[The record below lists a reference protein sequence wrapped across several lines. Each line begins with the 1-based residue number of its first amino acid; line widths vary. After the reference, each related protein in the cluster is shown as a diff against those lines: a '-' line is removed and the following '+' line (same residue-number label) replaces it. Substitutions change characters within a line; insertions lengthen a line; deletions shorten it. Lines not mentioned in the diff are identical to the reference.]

1 MAAMGSLLFHPFQ
14 VPALSCLAV
23 TLFLLVFFLEHRRH
37 RVQREENNADLRW
50 FSELHLF
57 SKALAESPDPKQMA
71 DKTMQRTKEIFAS
84 TESYILVQ
92 TAGSDA
98 TRDMCALGLSAR
110 TVERLSSQP
119 LRSYLASSGERWGN
133 LLVFPDLSL
142 PSVGVA
148 WQRDELFQELREVCI
163 REGLRTLLLVG
174 LQVRDSSYGVLL
186 MGSRKPRNFR
196 PVELRLLLAIGE
208 KLSVAV
214 ENWSLHR
221 AAERHDQELRM
232 LHRVSESL
240 RATFDL
246 ESQVEILRRELKG
259 VLGTTNFSLS
269 LQDSPDGP
277 LKTVVPFQ
285 TPDAEDRPGAAALDG
300 LAEFVCQGRSPLL
313 LNQELPAAARRLGI
327 KPVDSR
333 LRTWCGVPIHFSDGA
348 LGVLAAGD
356 FDRENTIDQE
366 QFALMQVLADEA
378 ANAIENARL
387 FQKERRRSSHLAL
400 LNELAQKAASVLNP
414 NELLESIC
422 GEVRSAFD
430 HDLARIEVVDL
441 QNSELVVEAEAGY
454 GAELL
459 GRRARCGEGLSG
471 AAAMSREPVLAN
483 SVLRDLRYVALHPGV
498 RSALSLPLRYRDDLL
513 GVLSLESFREH
524 SFSQQDVLTL
534 QSLSDQL
541 ALALHNARA
550 YQSALDQAITDGLTG
565 LKTHR
570 YFMEALDA
578 EWRRSTRTG
587 RPFSVIMM
595 DLDGFKR
602 VNDHGGHLEGDK
614 VLAAVAS
621 LLDARS
627 RQSNVVAR
635 YGGDEFALLMPET
648 NTEQAEI
655 LAERLRAA
663 VEADRFLRAHGVTA
677 SFGIGTFPDHGPTQ
691 GDILR
696 VADSGMYLAKHRS
709 GNCVK
714 LAALSPKPG
723 DAEREQRLL
732 EAYLGVTV
740 KRMFSTDNG
749 DFSQYRHRFER
760 MLREAGGASPSL
772 LDTITCL
779 AYTIEAKDPYTQDHS
794 REVSRLAADIAAQ
807 AGLSE
812 GEIEEIRLGSI
823 VHDVGKIHVPDHV
836 LSKPTLLTAEEYEIV
851 KTHALWGAKI
861 VEPLKMVAIERI
873 VRHHHESFDGQGY
886 PDNLKGEQIPLGAR
900 IIAVA
905 DAYHA
910 MVSAR
915 PFRKAR
921 APKEALAELYRCRGT
936 QFDPLVVDA
945 FLRSV
950 QSPNRE
956 QRADSVASLLI

>member
-1 MAAMGSLLFHPFQ
+1 M
-14 VPALSCLAV
+14 
-23 TLFLLVFFLEHRRH
+23 LFLLALFLEHRRQ
-37 RVQREENNADLRW
+37 RVQREKNNADLRW

-57 SKALAESPDPKQMA
+57 SRALAESSDPKQMA
-71 DKTMQRTKEIFAS
+71 DKTLQRTIEIFGSAD
-84 TESYILVQ
+84 SYILVQ

-98 TRDMCALGLSAR
+98 ISHVCTQGLSPR
-110 TVERLSSQP
+110 TVERLSSEP
-119 LRSYLASSGERWGN
+119 LRSYLALSGERWGN
-133 LLVFPDLSL
+133 LLVFPDLTL

-148 WQRDELFQELREVCI
+148 WQRDVLFQEFRETCV

-186 MGSRKPRNFR
+186 MASRKPRSFR
-196 PVELRLLLAIGE
+196 PMELRLLLAIGE
-208 KLSVAV
+208 KLGVAV

-285 TPDAEDRPGAAALDG
+285 TADAEDTPRAATVDG
-300 LAEFVCQGRSPLL
+300 LAEFVCRGRSPLL
-313 LNQELPAAARRLGI
+313 LNQELPANARRLGI

-333 LRTWCGVPIHFSDGA
+333 LRTWCGVPIHFSDGS

-356 FDRENTIDQE
+356 FDRENTIDQR
-366 QFALMQVLADEA
+366 QFALLQVLADEA
-378 ANAIENARL
+378 AGAIENARL

-414 NELLESIC
+414 NELLNSIC
-422 GEVRSAFD
+422 GEVRGAFN
-430 HDLARIEVVDL
+430 HDLARIEVLDL
-441 QNSELVVEAEAGY
+441 QDSELIVEAQAGY

-471 AAAMSREPVLAN
+471 AAATSREPVLAN
-483 SVLRDLRYVALHPGV
+483 SVLRDHRYVALHPGV
-498 RSALSLPLRYRDDLL
+498 RSSLSLPLRYRDNLL

-534 QSLSDQL
+534 QSLADQL

-570 YFMEALDA
+570 YFMEALDG
-578 EWRRSTRTG
+578 EWRRSARTR
-587 RPFSVIMM
+587 RAFSVIMM

-602 VNDHGGHLEGDK
+602 VNDRGGHLEGDK
-614 VLAAVAS
+614 VLAAVAT

-648 NTEQAEI
+648 SAEQAEI

-663 VEADRFLRAHGVTA
+663 VEADHFLRAHAVTA
-677 SFGIGTFPDHGPTQ
+677 SFGIATYPDHGPTQ
-691 GDILR
+691 AEILR
-696 VADSGMYLAKHRS
+696 VADSGMYLAKHHS

-714 LAALSPKPG
+714 LAAQSPKPG
-723 DAEREQRLL
+723 DVERDQRLL

-740 KRMFSTDNG
+740 KRMFSAGTDAC
-749 DFSQYRHRFER
+749 SHYRHRFEQ
-760 MLREAGGASPSL
+760 MKPL
-772 LDTITCL
+772 LDTITAL
-779 AYTIEAKDPYTQDHS
+779 AFAVEAKDPYTRGHS
-794 REVSRLAADIAAQ
+794 QAVSRLAAQVALQ

-812 GEIEEIRLGSI
+812 AEIEDIRLAGI
-823 VHDVGKIHVPDHV
+823 VHDVGKIHVPEDV
-836 LSKPTLLTAEEYEIV
+836 LNKPALLTAEEFE
-851 KTHALWGAKI
+851 KMKSHAKWGARI
-861 VEPLKMVAIERI
+861 LEPLKVKAIERI
-873 VRHHHESFDGQGY
+873 VLYHHEALDGQGY
-886 PDNLKGEQIPLGAR
+886 PEGLKGEQIPLGAR
-900 IIAVA
+900 IITVA
-905 DAYHA
+905 DAFDA
-910 MVSAR
+910 MVSDR
-915 PFRKAR
+915 PHRKAR
-921 APKEALAELYRCRGT
+921 TVGEALAELRRCRGS
-936 QFDPLVVDA
+936 QFDPLAVDA
-945 FLRSV
+945 LV
-950 QSPNRE
+950 QSIESSSE
-956 QRADSVASLLI
+956 QQTPDSIESLLI

>member
-1 MAAMGSLLFHPFQ
+1 MGSLPFHLFQ
-14 VPALSCLAV
+14 GPALLWLV
-23 TLFLLVFFLEHRRH
+23 IIILLVLFLEHFH
-37 RVQREENNADLRW
+37 RQRIEREKNADLQW
-50 FSELHLF
+50 FSELDLF
-57 SKALAESPDPKQMA
+57 GRRLDKSPDPKQMA
-71 DKTMQRTKEIFAS
+71 ELTMQRT
-84 TESYILVQ
+84 TEMLGSADSYILVQ
-92 TAGSDA
+92 TTGSDA
-98 TRDMCALGLSAR
+98 ISHVCAQGLSGR
-110 TVERLSSQP
+110 TVERLSNEP
-119 LRSYLASSGERWGN
+119 LRSYLASCGERWGN

-148 WQRDELFQELREVCI
+148 WQRDALFQELREVCAW
-163 REGLRTLLLVG
+163 EGLRTQLLVG
-174 LQVRDSSYGVLL
+174 LQVRESSYGVLL
-186 MGSRKPRNFR
+186 VGSRKPRIFHPN
-196 PVELRLLLAIGE
+196 ELRLLLAIGSQ
-208 KLSVAV
+208 LARAM

-221 AAERHDQELRM
+221 AAERHNQELRL
-232 LHRVSESL
+232 LHRVSGLL

-259 VLGTTNFSLS
+259 VLGTANFSLS
-269 LQDSPDGP
+269 LQDSPEGP
-277 LKTVVPFQ
+277 LKTVVPFETADAQ
-285 TPDAEDRPGAAALDG
+285 DTPEAAEVDG

-313 LNQELPAAARRLGI
+313 LNQELPANARRLGI
-327 KPVDSR
+327 KSVDGR

-356 FDRENTIDQE
+356 FERENTINQE
-366 QFALMQVLADEA
+366 QFELIQVLADEA
-378 ANAIENARL
+378 ASAIESARL

-430 HDLARIEVVDL
+430 RDLARIEVVDL
-441 QNSELVVEAEAGY
+441 QNNELVVEAQAGY

-459 GRRARCGEGLSG
+459 GRRARCGQGLSG

-483 SVLRDLRYVALHPGV
+483 SVLHDLRYVALHPGV
-498 RSALSLPLRYRDDLL
+498 RSALSLPLKYRDDLL

-534 QSLSDQL
+534 QSLAGQL
-541 ALALHNARA
+541 AIALHNAHA

-570 YFMEALDA
+570 YFMEALDV

-614 VLAAVAS
+614 VLAAVAA
-621 LLDARS
+621 LLDTRS

-663 VEADRFLRAHGVTA
+663 LEADHFLRAHGVTA
-677 SFGIGTFPDHGPTQ
+677 SFGIATFPDHGPTQ

-696 VADSGMYLAKHRS
+696 VADSGMYLAKHHS

-723 DAEREQRLL
+723 DVEGDQRLL
-732 EAYLGVTV
+732 EAYLDVAV
-740 KRMFSTDNG
+740 KRMFPASPG
-749 DFSQYRHRFER
+749 DFSQYRHRFEQ
-760 MLREAGGASPSL
+760 MKPL
-772 LDTITCL
+772 LDMITAL
-779 AYTIEAKDPYTQDHS
+779 AFAVEAKDPYTRGHS
-794 REVSRLAADIAAQ
+794 EEVSRWAAKIALQ
-807 AGLSE
+807 LGLSQA
-812 GEIEEIRLGSI
+812 EIEDIKLAGI
-823 VHDVGKIHVPDHV
+823 VHDVGKIHVPEYV
-836 LSKPTLLTAEEYEIV
+836 LQKPTLLTAEEFE
-851 KTHALWGAKI
+851 KMKSHAAWGAKI
-861 VEPLKMVAIERI
+861 LEPLKVIAIERI
-873 VRHHHESFDGQGY
+873 VRYHHEALDGHGY
-886 PDNLKGEQIPLGAR
+886 PEGLKGEQIPLGAR

-905 DAYHA
+905 DAFQA
-910 MVSAR
+910 MVTGR
-915 PFRKAR
+915 RYRKPR
-921 APKEALAELYRCRGT
+921 SVGEALAELRRCRGT
-936 QFDPLVVDA
+936 QFDPLAVDA
-945 FLRSV
+945 LIQWIESHSGPRV
-950 QSPNRE
+950 P
-956 QRADSVASLLI
+956 DSVESLLI

>member
-1 MAAMGSLLFHPFQ
+1 MGSLPFHLFQ
-14 VPALSCLAV
+14 GPALLWLV
-23 TLFLLVFFLEHRRH
+23 IIILLVLFLEHFH
-37 RVQREENNADLRW
+37 RQRIEREKNADLQW
-50 FSELHLF
+50 FSELDLF
-57 SKALAESPDPKQMA
+57 GRRLDKSPDPKQMA
-71 DKTMQRTKEIFAS
+71 ELTMQRT
-84 TESYILVQ
+84 TEMLGSADSYILVQ
-92 TAGSDA
+92 TTGSDA
-98 TRDMCALGLSAR
+98 ISHVCAQGLSAR
-110 TVERLSSQP
+110 TVERLSSEP
-119 LRSYLASSGERWGN
+119 LRSYLASCGERWGN

-148 WQRDELFQELREVCI
+148 WQRDALFQELREVCAG
-163 REGLRTLLLVG
+163 EGLRTQLLVG

-186 MGSRKPRNFR
+186 VGSRKPRIFHPN
-196 PVELRLLLAIGE
+196 ELRLLLAIGSQ
-208 KLSVAV
+208 LGRAM

-221 AAERHDQELRM
+221 AAERHNQELRM
-232 LHRVSESL
+232 LHRVSGLL

-259 VLGTTNFSLS
+259 VLGTANFSLS
-269 LQDSPDGP
+269 LQDSPEGP
-277 LKTVVPFQ
+277 LKTVVPFE
-285 TPDAEDRPGAAALDG
+285 TADAEDTPGAAEVDG

-327 KPVDSR
+327 KSVDGR

-356 FDRENTIDQE
+356 FERENTINQE
-366 QFALMQVLADEA
+366 QFELMQVLADEA
-378 ANAIENARL
+378 ASAIENARL

-414 NELLESIC
+414 NELLDSIC

-430 HDLARIEVVDL
+430 RDLARIEVVDL
-441 QNSELVVEAEAGY
+441 QNNELVVEAQAGY

-459 GRRARCGEGLSG
+459 GRRARCGQGLSG
-471 AAAMSREPVLAN
+471 TAAMSREPVLAN

-498 RSALSLPLRYRDDLL
+498 RSALSLPLKYRDDLL

-534 QSLSDQL
+534 QSLADQL
-541 ALALHNARA
+541 AIALHNARA

-570 YFMEALDA
+570 YFMEALDV

-614 VLAAVAS
+614 VLAAVAA

-663 VEADRFLRAHGVTA
+663 LEADHFLRAHGVTA
-677 SFGIGTFPDHGPTQ
+677 SFGIATFPDHGPTQ
-691 GDILR
+691 GEILR
-696 VADSGMYLAKHRS
+696 VADSGMYLAKHHS

-723 DAEREQRLL
+723 D
-732 EAYLGVTV
+732 
-740 KRMFSTDNG
+740 
-749 DFSQYRHRFER
+749 
-760 MLREAGGASPSL
+760 GG
-772 LDTITCL
+772 T
-779 AYTIEAKDPYTQDHS
+779 
-794 REVSRLAADIAAQ
+794 
-807 AGLSE
+807 
-812 GEIEEIRLGSI
+812 
-823 VHDVGKIHVPDHV
+823 
-836 LSKPTLLTAEEYEIV
+836 
-851 KTHALWGAKI
+851 
-861 VEPLKMVAIERI
+861 
-873 VRHHHESFDGQGY
+873 
-886 PDNLKGEQIPLGAR
+886 
-900 IIAVA
+900 
-905 DAYHA
+905 
-910 MVSAR
+910 
-915 PFRKAR
+915 
-921 APKEALAELYRCRGT
+921 
-936 QFDPLVVDA
+936 
-945 FLRSV
+945 
-950 QSPNRE
+950 
-956 QRADSVASLLI
+956 

>member
-1 MAAMGSLLFHPFQ
+1 MGSLPFRLFPGA
-14 VPALSCLAV
+14 VLPWLAII
-23 TLFLLVFFLEHRRH
+23 LLLVLLLLHFRRQ
-37 RVQREENNADLRW
+37 RVDREKKNAELRW

-57 SKALAESPDPKQMA
+57 GKALAENPDPKQMA
-71 DKTMQRTKEIFAS
+71 DLTLQRT
-84 TESYILVQ
+84 TEMFGSADSYILVQ
-92 TAGSDA
+92 TTGSDA
-98 TRDMCALGLSAR
+98 ISHVCAQGLSAR
-110 TVERLSSQP
+110 TVERLSSEP
-119 LRSYLASSGERWGN
+119 LRSYLGSCGERWGN
-133 LLVFPDLSL
+133 LLVVPHLSL
-142 PSVGVA
+142 PSLEVA
-148 WQRDELFQELREVCI
+148 WQRDALFQELREVCV

-186 MGSRKPRNFR
+186 MGSQKPRIFR
-196 PVELRLLLAIGE
+196 PNELRLALAIGNQ
-208 KLSVAV
+208 LGLAM

-221 AAERHDQELRM
+221 AAERYNQELRM
-232 LHRVSESL
+232 LHRVSELL

-269 LQDSPDGP
+269 LQDSPEGP
-277 LKTVVPFQ
+277 LKTVVPFE
-285 TPDAEDRPGAAALDG
+285 TADAEDTPGAGEVDG

-327 KPVDSR
+327 KSVDGR

-356 FDRENTIDQE
+356 FDRENTINQE
-366 QFALMQVLADEA
+366 QFALMQVLADEVA
-378 ANAIENARL
+378 SAIENARL

-414 NELLESIC
+414 NELLDSIC

-430 HDLARIEVVDL
+430 RDLARIEVVDP
-441 QNSELVVEAEAGY
+441 QKNELIVEAQAGY

-459 GRRARCGEGLSG
+459 GRRIRYGEGLSG
-471 AAAMSREPVLAN
+471 TAATSREPVLAN

-513 GVLSLESFREH
+513 GVLSLESLREH

-534 QSLSDQL
+534 QSLADQL
-541 ALALHNARA
+541 AIALHNARA

-570 YFMEALDA
+570 YFMEALDG
-578 EWRRSTRTG
+578 EWRRSIRTG

-614 VLAAVAS
+614 VLAAVAV
-621 LLDARS
+621 LLDARA

-663 VEADRFLRAHGVTA
+663 LEADHFLRAHGVTA
-677 SFGIGTFPDHGPTQ
+677 SFGIATFPDHGPTQ
-691 GDILR
+691 GEILR
-696 VADSGMYLAKHRS
+696 VADSGMYLAKHLN
-709 GNCVK
+709 GDCVK
-714 LAALSPKPG
+714 VASLSPKPG
-723 DAEREQRLL
+723 DVEGDQRLL
-732 EAYLGVTV
+732 EAYLGVAV
-740 KRMFSTDNG
+740 KRMFSTAPDTL
-749 DFSQYRHRFER
+749 SRYRHKFEQ
-760 MLREAGGASPSL
+760 MKPLW
-772 LDTITCL
+772 DTITAL
-779 AYTIEAKDPYTQDHS
+779 AFAIEARDPYTQGHS
-794 REVSRLAADIAAQ
+794 QRVSKLAAQIATQ

-812 GEIEEIRLGSI
+812 AEIEEIRLAGI
-823 VHDVGKIHVPDHV
+823 VHDIGKFHVPEYV
-836 LSKPTLLTAEEYEIV
+836 LHKPTLLTAEEFEIA
-851 KTHALWGAKI
+851 KSQAAWGAKI
-861 VEPLKMVAIERI
+861 LEPLKVKTIECI
-873 VRHHHESFDGQGY
+873 VLHHHEAFNGQGY
-886 PDNLKGEQIPLGAR
+886 PDSLKGEQIPLGAR

-905 DAYHA
+905 DAYDA
-910 MVSAR
+910 MVCGR
-915 PFRKAR
+915 PYRKAR
-921 APKEALAELYRCRGT
+921 SVEEALAELQRCRGT
-936 QFDPLVVDA
+936 QFDPLVVDV
-945 FLRSV
+945 FLRSIESHGG
-950 QSPNRE
+950 Q
-956 QRADSVASLLI
+956 QRSDSVVSLEI

>member
-1 MAAMGSLLFHPFQ
+1 
-14 VPALSCLAV
+14 
-23 TLFLLVFFLEHRRH
+23 
-37 RVQREENNADLRW
+37 
-50 FSELHLF
+50 
-57 SKALAESPDPKQMA
+57 
-71 DKTMQRTKEIFAS
+71 
-84 TESYILVQ
+84 
-92 TAGSDA
+92 
-98 TRDMCALGLSAR
+98 
-110 TVERLSSQP
+110 
-119 LRSYLASSGERWGN
+119 
-133 LLVFPDLSL
+133 
-142 PSVGVA
+142 
-148 WQRDELFQELREVCI
+148 
-163 REGLRTLLLVG
+163 
-174 LQVRDSSYGVLL
+174 
-186 MGSRKPRNFR
+186 
-196 PVELRLLLAIGE
+196 
-208 KLSVAV
+208 
-214 ENWSLHR
+214 
-221 AAERHDQELRM
+221 M
-232 LHRVSESL
+232 LHRVSELL

-269 LQDSPDGP
+269 LQDSPEGP
-277 LKTVVPFQ
+277 LKTVVPFE
-285 TPDAEDRPGAAALDG
+285 TADAEDTPGAAEVDG

-327 KPVDSR
+327 KSVDGR

-356 FDRENTIDQE
+356 FDRENTINQE
-366 QFALMQVLADEA
+366 QFELMQVLADEA
-378 ANAIENARL
+378 ASAIENARL

-414 NELLESIC
+414 NELLDSIC

-430 HDLARIEVVDL
+430 RDLARIEVVDP
-441 QNSELVVEAEAGY
+441 QKNELIVEAQAGY

-459 GRRARCGEGLSG
+459 GRRIRYGEGLSG
-471 AAAMSREPVLAN
+471 TAATSREPVLAN

-513 GVLSLESFREH
+513 GVLSLESLREH

-534 QSLSDQL
+534 QSLADQL
-541 ALALHNARA
+541 AIALHNARA

-570 YFMEALDA
+570 YFMEALDG

-614 VLAAVAS
+614 VLAAVAA

-663 VEADRFLRAHGVTA
+663 LEADHFLRAHGVTA
-677 SFGIGTFPDHGPTQ
+677 SFGIATFPDHGPTQ
-691 GDILR
+691 GEILR
-696 VADSGMYLAKHRS
+696 VADSGMYLAKHLN

-714 LAALSPKPG
+714 VASLSPKPG
-723 DAEREQRLL
+723 DVEGDQRLL
-732 EAYLGVTV
+732 EAYLGVAV
-740 KRMFSTDNG
+740 KRMFSTAPDAL
-749 DFSQYRHRFER
+749 SRYRHKFEQ
-760 MLREAGGASPSL
+760 MKPLW
-772 LDTITCL
+772 DTITAL
-779 AYTIEAKDPYTQDHS
+779 AFAIEAKDPYTQGHS
-794 REVSRLAADIAAQ
+794 QKVSKLAAQIAMQ

-812 GEIEEIRLGSI
+812 AEIEEIRLAGI
-823 VHDVGKIHVPDHV
+823 VHDIGKFHVPEYV
-836 LSKPTLLTAEEYEIV
+836 LHKPTLLTAEEYEIV
-851 KTHALWGAKI
+851 KSHAAWGAKI
-861 VEPLKMVAIERI
+861 LEPLKVKAIERI
-873 VRHHHESFDGQGY
+873 VRHHHEAFDGQGY
-886 PDNLKGEQIPLGAR
+886 PDSLKGEQIPLGAR

-905 DAYHA
+905 DAFDA

-915 PFRKAR
+915 AYRKAR
-921 APKEALAELYRCRGT
+921 SVEEALAELRRCRGT

-945 FLRSV
+945 FLRSIESLSG
-950 QSPNRE
+950 Q
-956 QRADSVASLLI
+956 QRSDSVVSLVI